1 MSSSKWF
8 YKVFHKLSAYTT
20 APRKN
25 LKFDKAFKNYFI
37 NVWCMSSWVDL
48 LMCQNFIYHDFFVC
62 LLFTEK
68 KRVWLVNGFFVGPI
82 GDLVSRLKKQQRKY
96 SYFKIQNVFKLENHW
111 MIWYAYQWH
120 KCIINPKFKC
130 YPLIADFK
138 NNYKNNIMLALT
150 LIGIL
155 KLWKK

>member
-1 MSSSKWF
+1 MYVIMGWFAYVSKF
-8 YKVFHKLSAYTT
+8 RILF
-20 APRKN
+20 N
-25 LKFDKAFKNYFI
+25 
-37 NVWCMSSWVDL
+37 
-48 LMCQNFIYHDFFVC
+48 IYHDFFC
-62 LLFTEK
+62 LFTFYWK

-96 SYFKIQNVFKLENHW
+96 SYFKIQNFFKLENHW

-130 YPLIADFK
+130 YPLIADFN

-150 LIGIL
+150 LIGISYERNKNAHL
-155 KLWKK
+155 YCHLGTFFTRQNEPVRVSN